1 MFFQFNALL
10 NSLKNSRN
18 INKNNLLTFIN
29 IIKFIYREAGHI
41 LKLDIKEVE
50 DMEYVLIF
58 IVGICAT
65 TLGTLAGG
73 GGLISLPIM
82 LMMGMPVH
90 SAIGANKVSNT
101 ISSFSSFYILYKKK
115 EISLKESFW
124 IIPVSVGGGISGG
137 FIASR
142 ISGDNMYIIAIILL
156 IFAFLTSFLGKGNF
170 SGKEPL
176 KMNKVS
182 VPGLYGIGIYDGLFG
197 PGQGTLMLYLFG
209 YLNIAY
215 IRAVGL
221 VRLATFSSC
230 FGAAITYIAT
240 GKIIWPLTLALLL
253 GSTTGAQ
260 IGVRIAQKLKPQY
273 IKSIL
278 RIVTAALIVQIFTEN
293 VL

>member
-1 MFFQFNALL
+1 
-10 NSLKNSRN
+10 
-18 INKNNLLTFIN
+18 
-29 IIKFIYREAGHI
+29 
-41 LKLDIKEVE
+41 
-50 DMEYVLIF
+50 MEYIILFCI
-58 IVGICAT
+58 GICAT

-73 GGLISLPIM
+73 GGLINLPVM
-82 LMMGMPVH
+82 LILGIPVH

-101 ISSFSSFYILYKKK
+101 VSSFSSFIYLLKKK

-124 IIPVSVGGGISGG
+124 IIPISIGGGISGS
-137 FIASR
+137 FIATR
-142 ISGDNMYIIAIILL
+142 ISGEHMYIVAIVLL
-156 IFAFLTSFLGKGNF
+156 LFAFIVSFIGKGSF
-170 SGKEPL
+170 TGKEPL
-176 KMNKVS
+176 TLNKIS

-240 GKIIWPLTLALLL
+240 GKIIWPVTLALLL
-253 GSTTGAQ
+253 GSLTGAQ

-273 IKSIL
+273 VKPIL
-278 RIVTAALIVQIFTEN
+278 RIVTAALIIQIFTEN